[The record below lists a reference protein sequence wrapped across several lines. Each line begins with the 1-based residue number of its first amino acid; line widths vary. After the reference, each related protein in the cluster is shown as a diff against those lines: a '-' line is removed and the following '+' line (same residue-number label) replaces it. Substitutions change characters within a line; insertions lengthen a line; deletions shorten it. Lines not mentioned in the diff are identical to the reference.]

1 MAVCPD
7 KNIQSILRKHQ
18 ASLPGWEPALSLRVP
33 GTPWG
38 GISCWARLGCPAQ
51 GSLLWPPLQ
60 AGSVLSSLLPASF
73 WEPHPLR
80 EERCCK
86 QTSAPQPPCILPVAA
101 PRCQPALLTAGAAAG
116 TAGFVLAEASEPVE
130 AGVRIW
136 VGLFFCPRVCAASQ
150 GEFLLFFHASSAPSS
165 KILGF
170 SESQPSELKLCIFH
184 VF

>member
-1 MAVCPD
+1 MGRYLLPGTAGLPCPGFPFMATPAGRVCAVIPPA
-7 KNIQSILRKHQ
+7 SILLG
-18 ASLPGWEPALSLRVP
+18 AS
-33 GTPWG
+33 
-38 GISCWARLGCPAQ
+38 
-51 GSLLWPPLQ
+51 
-60 AGSVLSSLLPASF
+60 SSYG
-73 WEPHPLR
+73 R
-80 EERCCK
+80 GCCK

-136 VGLFFCPRVCAASQ
+136 VGLFFCPRVCSASQ